1 MSLILNIDTAMERAS
16 IYLAKN
22 DIIFE
27 TAYSEN
33 QKDHAAWLH
42 LAIDG
47 LLKKS
52 QITVSEI
59 KAVAVSIGPGSYT
72 GLRVGLSAAKGLCY
86 ALNIPLITVNS
97 LHMLAYAVQKEATD
111 LIVPVIDARRM
122 EIYTAVYKR
131 DLTEKTSA
139 HTLIVEEGSFHS
151 LLQSHKIL
159 FCGNAIDKLKKVIKN
174 ENASCSDTMSDA
186 GTLAR
191 MAKEM
196 YLQKKFAD
204 LAYSEPLYVKESYS
218 PAFKK

>member
-204 LAYSEPLYVKESYS
+204 LAYSEPLYVKESYF

>member
-196 YLQKKFAD
+196 YLEKKFAD
-204 LAYSEPLYVKESYS
+204 LAYSEPLYVKESYF

>member
-1 MSLILNIDTAMERAS
+1 
-16 IYLAKN
+16 
-22 DIIFE
+22 
-27 TAYSEN
+27 
-33 QKDHAAWLH
+33 
-42 LAIDG
+42 
-47 LLKKS
+47 LKKS

>member
-33 QKDHAAWLH
+33 QKDHAVWLH